1 MSVSV
6 EELQSI
12 PLFHDITAEHMTE
25 LVAAFESFDLAAG
38 DVLFEA
44 GSQPTALYLLV
55 DGEISLREGTDIQY
69 HLHPPAPIGE
79 LGAVTGYIRNTTAVA
94 TKPSRLLKMRRQ
106 DLIDFFESHGDVAF
120 PFYHNLVNVVAEKV
134 RRDSRRL
141 EEMRAN
147 LIHTQKEMK
156 RMRDLVMEA
165 DDSPTTAD
173 LYETLDGLIRRNR
186 RSNYVVEPPN
196 SLPAH
201 VRLNDGS
208 QLAVRELS
216 AVWLVLPATAEL
228 KAEQGNHWSGVLVTR
243 RYEIPVSG
251 EIMMEG
257 PDLIKVELD
266 LLIDE
271 FADQLEDYL
280 TRVQMLDVVV

>member
-6 EELQSI
+6 DELRSI
-12 PLFHDITAEHMTE
+12 PLFHDITTEHMEE
-25 LVAAFESFDLAAG
+25 LVDAFEAFELGAG

-44 GSQPTALYLLV
+44 GSQPTDLYLLLE
-55 DGEISLREGTDIQY
+55 GEIGLREGTDIQY
-69 HLHPPAPIGE
+69 QLHPPAPIGE
-79 LGAVTGYIRNTTAVA
+79 LGAVTGYIRNTTAAA
-94 TKPSRLLKMRRQ
+94 TKPSKLLKISRQ
-106 DLIDFFESHGDVAF
+106 ALIDFFEEHGDVAF

-147 LIHTQKEMK
+147 LIHTQKKMK
-156 RMRDLVMEA
+156 QMRDLLLEA
-165 DDSPTTAD
+165 EDSPISAE
-173 LYETLDGLIRRNR
+173 LYETLDGLIQRNR
-186 RSNYVVEPPN
+186 RSNYVVEPPS

-228 KAEQGNHWSGVLVTR
+228 KAEQGNHWSGVLVTQ

-251 EIMMEG
+251 EVSMVG
-257 PDLIKVELD
+257 NDLVRVELD

-271 FADQLEDYL
+271 FAAQLEDYL